1 MAKLICFVLVLFTST
16 LIAPKQRYR
25 NDHELVRRSGP
36 IQCHE
41 MKQSELD
48 PLIRQISIKNYFTD
62 SNSLRER
69 RTGRTSPSPPT
80 LDQQMHFPQHH
91 QVDRPVDEHSHDS
104 VAATATRG
112 PSRQLFYRDRIPQ
125 LPSESRDYARSNVP
139 VVSSESTDSSS
150 SPDHQHSANQPQT
163 PSQYQQHNFAFDGT
177 RLGIPGS
184 APLQQTP
191 RIPSPQ
197 PMHNEYRDQLH
208 RNRLVVSVN
217 PGLDSAGRT
226 HGRFIRGENG
236 TLVEVSEEVYA
247 VRKAALSVLDP
258 ITYCWLILTIGFS
271 MSVALGAAKWTVAL
285 HIMSARALSR
295 FISEANENRQ
305 RPDSTDHLDRVE
317 YLPLLQRSLKFGLKT
332 GFLCFVVFIF
342 EILLFVRLSNPS
354 RLSLTVTYIPL
365 WILTLGSIGNGVVC
379 KSQHFVYVLIWV
391 LIVAAMV
398 LSVLKIDYG
407 MYQIDP
413 SYIIIVIQSMLG
425 IISGTLVYVINGH
438 QIGYFKLTDSQ
449 LTAGVFYASSSFLAI
464 LLVAIMADTLSL
476 PELIQLDFQLITV
489 ILAPLVVAM
498 AGIGAYLVTRGEFE
512 RLLKFGG
519 QSAVIPMKLRL
530 EANGW
535 TCVESKGITSIPM
548 FGDVRFVSYYWSR
561 NRCIGYGYP

>member
-1 MAKLICFVLVLFTST
+1 M
-16 LIAPKQRYR
+16 
-25 NDHELVRRSGP
+25 
-36 IQCHE
+36 
-41 MKQSELD
+41 
-48 PLIRQISIKNYFTD
+48 
-62 SNSLRER
+62 
-69 RTGRTSPSPPT
+69 
-80 LDQQMHFPQHH
+80 
-91 QVDRPVDEHSHDS
+91 
-104 VAATATRG
+104 
-112 PSRQLFYRDRIPQ
+112 
-125 LPSESRDYARSNVP
+125 
-139 VVSSESTDSSS
+139 
-150 SPDHQHSANQPQT
+150 
-163 PSQYQQHNFAFDGT
+163 
-177 RLGIPGS
+177 
-184 APLQQTP
+184 
-191 RIPSPQ
+191 
-197 PMHNEYRDQLH
+197 
-208 RNRLVVSVN
+208 
-217 PGLDSAGRT
+217 
-226 HGRFIRGENG
+226 
-236 TLVEVSEEVYA
+236 
-247 VRKAALSVLDP
+247 
-258 ITYCWLILTIGFS
+258 
-271 MSVALGAAKWTVAL
+271 ALGAAKWTGKLFSLPYWLIFIPAWISHLGIVAM
-285 HIMSARALSR
+285 HVMSARALSR

-332 GFLCFVVFIF
+332 GFLCFVVFTF
-342 EILLFVRLSNPS
+342 EILLFVRLRNPS

-365 WILTLGSIGNGVVC
+365 WILTLGSIGNGIVC

-425 IISGTLVYVINGH
+425 IIAGTLVYVINGH

-498 AGIGAYLVTRGEFE
+498 AGIGAYLVTRGEFD

-548 FGDVRFVSYYWSR
+548 FGDVRFVTYYWSR
-561 NRCIGYGYP
+561 NQFNYNANP